1 MGTPDFAVPCLDRLV
16 KAGYEVVGVITSTDK
31 MGGRG
36 MKELIQSD
44 VKKYALEKG
53 LNILQPPNLKNAQ
66 FIEEL
71 RSLKA
76 DLQIVVA
83 FRMLPEV
90 VWNMPPEGTYN
101 LHGSLLPN
109 YRGAAPINWAIMN
122 GEEYTGVTTF
132 KLKHQIDTGSIA
144 YQEKV
149 EIRKNDDVQTLY
161 DRMKEVGADLM
172 LKTVRDIEAGTC
184 ILKEQDEKAVSEGPK
199 IFHNDCLLNAEK
211 SVYDLYNYIRG
222 LSPYPT
228 AWTYFDNKKLKI
240 FKALYSFEMHSYRP
254 MTFVSDGKKYM
265 RLYVTD
271 GYLELK
277 DIQWEGRK
285 KMDIRSFLN
294 GFNLQESNLPF
305 LLI

>member
-16 KAGYEVVGVITSTDK
+16 QAGYDVVGVITSTDK

-44 VKKYALEKG
+44 VKKYALQKG

-66 FIEEL
+66 FVDEL
-71 RSLKA
+71 RSLNA

-90 VWNMPPEGTYN
+90 VWNMPPKGTYN

-172 LKTVRDIEAGTC
+172 LKTVKDIEAGIC

-199 IFHNDCLLNAEK
+199 IFHTDCFLNEEK

-222 LSPYPT
+222 LSPHPT

-240 FKALYSFEMHSYRP
+240 FKALYSFEMHSYSP

-265 RLYVTD
+265 RLYVKD
-271 GYLELK
+271 GYLDLK
-277 DIQWEGRK
+277 EIQWEGRK
-285 KMDIRSFLN
+285 KMDVKSFLN

-305 LLI
+305 LLL